1 MCIPTSLFQFSF
13 RVGKLDLKLEKEGRD
28 QLRHFHPAQIC
39 IVISRSSLRLLNL
52 SQSMES
58 WKRRRVAEVRKLKD
72 RTMLVDIGQGG
83 TEGSHYTYFDQ
94 DRGVRLDQMRR
105 RISLDKTCV
114 SQRRKHKAEGCR
126 THVGSIIR
134 LQPSLWAE
142 RLDIVSKNLSISMH
156 DPWVGPYDR
165 LSHL

>member
-1 MCIPTSLFQFSF
+1 
-13 RVGKLDLKLEKEGRD
+13 
-28 QLRHFHPAQIC
+28 
-39 IVISRSSLRLLNL
+39 
-52 SQSMES
+52 
-58 WKRRRVAEVRKLKD
+58 
-72 RTMLVDIGQGG
+72 MLVDIGRGG

-94 DRGVRLDQMRR
+94 DRRVRLDQMRR
-105 RISLDKTCV
+105 RISLDKTYV

-142 RLDIVSKNLSISMH
+142 RLDIVSKNLSISMY

-165 LSHL
+165 LSHLQQGPSGAVS